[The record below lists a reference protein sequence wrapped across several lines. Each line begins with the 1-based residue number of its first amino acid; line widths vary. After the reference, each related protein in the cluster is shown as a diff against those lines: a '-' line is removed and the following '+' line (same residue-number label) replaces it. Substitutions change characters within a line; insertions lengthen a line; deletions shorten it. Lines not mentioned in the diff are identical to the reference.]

1 MTVKT
6 PDLDAMVAQVMA
18 SLKDMTTAEL
28 CAAVHAQL
36 TRLADRKA
44 FEAASNNASRDDLIH
59 LAAKTIVHARL
70 SIRPPSNYPGTST

>member
-6 PDLDAMVAQVMA
+6 PDADAMVAQVVVT
-18 SLKDMTTAEL
+18 LKDMNAAEI

-44 FEAASNNASRDDLIH
+44 FEAASKDASRDALIR
-59 LAAKTIVHARL
+59 LAARTIVQAIRL
-70 SIRPPSNYPGTST
+70 PSKPPGTSR